1 MPRPFQI
8 VLLSL
13 AVVAAACTGEAAET
27 TTTTTSTTTTTTTS
41 TTTPTTTTTI
51 PTTTTL
57 PPPSIDGATPELVEV
72 IDAFYDFAA
81 NRSEEPPAAAEPILA
96 AMARQ
101 SIETP
106 STGVAS
112 MGAFKE
118 QAIATVEAGGD
129 LFLLVADGGGW
140 RIVGGVWPT
149 LGMPAYFG
157 GAPRIV
163 AVVGSDARPRQNPPE
178 TRADSIHFVGLD
190 GNGAGAVVGM
200 PRDSWVTG
208 PGGRGKIT
216 NVLANHGPEALL
228 QTFKNVTGLPLEGY
242 VLTGFTGF
250 EAMIGEILGGVTVTV
265 PFAINDRAA
274 KASLSAG
281 EQVLNGAQAL
291 AFARARK
298 TVPGGDF
305 ARSSHQGLLLIAS
318 AKTVKG
324 MGFAAIPR
332 LLEASEPW
340 ITTDLTPEQLLTFSA
355 MAISADLDSVPNVV
369 APGSVGRAGSAS
381 VVFLSSSASA
391 LWADLADGRLE
402 E

>member
-13 AVVAAACTGEAAET
+13 AVVAAACTGETAET
-27 TTTTTSTTTTTTTS
+27 TTTASTTTTTSTTTS
-41 TTTPTTTTTI
+41 TTTTTI

-81 NRSEEPPAAAEPILA
+81 TRSEEPPPAAEPILA
-96 AMARQ
+96 AMTRQ

-129 LFLLVADGGGW
+129 LFLLVADGAGW

-163 AVVGSDARPRQNPPE
+163 AVVGSDARPGENPPE

-190 GNGAGAVVGM
+190 GNGAGAVVGV

-208 PGGRGKIT
+208 PGGKGKIT
-216 NVLANHGPEALL
+216 NVLANHGPDGLM
-228 QTFKNVTGLPLEGY
+228 QTFVNLTGLPLEGY

-265 PFAINDRAA
+265 PFAINDRWA
-274 KASLSAG
+274 KASLAAG
-281 EQVLNGAQAL
+281 EQVLDGAQAL

-305 ARSSHQGLLLIAS
+305 TRSSHQGRILIGA

-324 MGFAAIPR
+324 MGYGAIPGM
-332 LLEASEPW
+332 LEASEPW

-355 MAISADLDSVPNVV
+355 MAISADLDSVPNFV
-369 APGSVGRAGSAS
+369 APGSVGRAGRAS